1 MDDERDEVKKYLWE
15 KLLLF
20 SCCQFKFK
28 KKKRV
33 QSFILKFDLIFI

>member
-1 MDDERDEVKKYLWE
+1 MDDEREGIDEVKKYLWE

-28 KKKRV
+28 KKKESKV
-33 QSFILKFDLIFI
+33 LY